1 MILVLDASALIALA
15 RIGRLDLLRE
25 IGSHVYIPQGVHDEV
40 VGRGQGRPGGREVA
54 GARWISRKTI
64 QNQAAADRLMGS
76 IGRGEAEAI
85 VLAEELG
92 ADALILDD
100 GTARRIAEQQ
110 GRPVLGLLGLLVHGK
125 RRGIV
130 RSLAPLLDELVAAGF
145 FIDDALRLHI
155 LQQAGEEPTR

>member
-1 MILVLDASALIALA
+1 
-15 RIGRLDLLRE
+15 
-25 IGSHVYIPQGVHDEV
+25 
-40 VGRGQGRPGGREVA
+40 
-54 GARWISRKTI
+54 
-64 QNQAAADRLMGS
+64 MGS

-92 ADALILDD
+92 ADALILYD

-130 RSLAPLLDELVAAGF
+130 RSLAPLLDELAAAGF

-155 LQQAGEEPTR
+155 LQQAGE